1 MNDTNETT
9 TPCPCCGSRLYATH
23 AIGCPREIRSWR
35 FSNGR
40 QMPQHYVDALLKL
53 AALVKAQAA

>member
-1 MNDTNETT
+1 MNHTNEPT

-35 FSNGR
+35 FSNGHP
-40 QMPQHYVDALLKL
+40 MPQENVDALMEL
-53 AALVKAQAA
+53 AALIKAQA